1 MAQRFVRVQAVSGE
15 ILYGALEANRQV
27 EVWERAPWLGGKAS
41 SRRLAETEYHLLPPC
56 LPSKI
61 IAVGR
66 NYSAHAAELGNEVP
80 PEPLLFL
87 KPPSALAAPQ
97 QIIPYPAQ
105 SRRVDYEGEL
115 ALIIGAETKNCS
127 EEQATSRIWGYT
139 IANDIT
145 ARDLQ
150 RQDSQWTRA
159 KGFDGFCP
167 LGPWAARQISLDA
180 RLETWI
186 NDEPA
191 PRQSAQLN
199 EMIFKP
205 AVLVSYISH
214 IMTLWPGDAILTGTP
229 AGIGELRPGDR
240 VRVKIEGIGELE
252 NSLGELKR

>member
-1 MAQRFVRVQAVSGE
+1 MAQRFVRAQAASGE
-15 ILYGALEANRQV
+15 IFYGALQADRRV
-27 EVWERAPWLGGKAS
+27 EVWDRAPWLGGKATLRHLEES
-41 SRRLAETEYHLLPPC
+41 EYQLLAPC

-61 IAVGR
+61 VAVGR

-87 KPPSALAAPQ
+87 KPPSALAAPGQ
-97 QIIPYPAQ
+97 VIAYPSQ
-105 SRRVDYEGEL
+105 TERVDYEGEL

-127 EEQATSRIWGYT
+127 EEQAPSRIWGYT
-139 IANDIT
+139 IANDVT

-150 RQDSQWTRA
+150 RRDSQWTRA

-167 LGPWAARQISLDA
+167 LGPWAVRQISLDA
-180 RLETWI
+180 RLETWV
-186 NDEPA
+186 NEEPA

-205 AVLVSYISH
+205 AFLVSYISQ

-229 AGIGELRPGDR
+229 AGIGELRPGDKAR
-240 VRVKIEGIGELE
+240 IKIEGIGELE
-252 NSLGELKR
+252 NSLGALSV